1 MTGKNIF
8 CIVGESGSGKS
19 YYNNSIT
26 LDTKFMK
33 KAELEPLVY
42 GTTRDPRENE
52 VDGIDYNFVTE
63 DEYKAIA
70 KEDLIEFRTYNTIN
84 GRKYYFTKTDY
95 IKDRNT
101 NLICTPSLYQY
112 ESYRN
117 WINLENIKKKESYN
131 LYLIILRAD
140 VKNRLLRI
148 VENRCKTDNDIYE
161 TCRRIVEEKAE
172 FDKVKSRVPELMD
185 PMAYNSVI
193 VINTNDISNE
203 SNISNLNKIKEFI
216 LSKNI

>member
-8 CIVGESGSGKS
+8 CIVGESGSGKT
-19 YYNNSIT
+19 YYSSSII

-33 KAELEPLVY
+33 KANLESLVY
-42 GTTRDPRENE
+42 GTTREPRENE

-95 IKDRNT
+95 IKDRKT

-117 WINLENIKKKESYN
+117 WINLENIRKKESYN
-131 LYLIILRAD
+131 LYLIILKAD

-148 VENRCKTDNDIYE
+148 IENRCKTDNDIYE

-193 VINTNDISNE
+193 IVNTNNISNE
-203 SNISNLNKIKEFI
+203 SNISNLEKIKEFI